1 VANNKKF
8 VTEIETS
15 ITYLLFKKLKRKNKV
30 NKQLICKQ
38 TQEKKKKPETETNKI
53 FALTA
58 AGVELYH
65 RMIFRSDDALLRPL
79 LSKRKKPAKYSQ
91 FTYCKQTAD

>member
-15 ITYLLFKKLKRKNKV
+15 ITYLLFKKIKLKRKNV

-38 TQEKKKKPETETNKI
+38 EKNK
-53 FALTA
+53 T
-58 AGVELYH
+58 GNGN
-65 RMIFRSDDALLRPL
+65 
-79 LSKRKKPAKYSQ
+79 
-91 FTYCKQTAD
+91 KQTRSLH